1 MILKPVL
8 TEKSFALVGLD
19 QYTFLVDPK
28 SNKNQIR
35 ETIEKLFNVN
45 VLDISTIK
53 SKTRLVRATRSRHY
67 VNDRGMKKAI
77 VKLKSG
83 QKISLFN
90 V

>member
-53 SKTRLVRATRSRHY
+53 SKTRLVRATRSRRY

>member
-19 QYTFLVDPK
+19 QYTFLVEPK
-28 SNKNQIR
+28 ANKNQIR
-35 ETIEKLFNVN
+35 ETIEKLFKVD
-45 VLDISTIK
+45 VIQISTIK
-53 SKTRLVRATRSRHY
+53 TQTRRVRATRSRHH
-67 VNDRGMKKAI
+67 VAQRGYKKAI